1 MKLRESG
8 MPEETYWESLLDVEL
23 ILDRLG
29 IDATLRDVAELGCG
43 YGTFT
48 LPVARRIRGA
58 VQTYD
63 IEPAMVER
71 TLRRAEQAGL
81 ANVRAAVR
89 DVLSEGFGGD
99 PGTKDACL
107 LFNILH
113 GEHPERLLAGA
124 ASVVRPEGFVLVV
137 HWRCDRETPR
147 GPSLEIRPR
156 PEQIIE
162 WARRSGG
169 LSPDGAVIELPPW
182 HYGIRFRRS
191 RIASANASGSRATH
205 SGAAEPQPKQ
215 T

>member
-8 MPEETYWESLLDVEL
+8 MPEEDYWESLFNVEL

-29 IDATLRDVAELGCG
+29 IDATIRDVAELGCG

-48 LPVARRIRGA
+48 VPVARRIHG
-58 VQTYD
+58 VIETCD

-71 TLRRAEQAGL
+71 TIQRAREAGL
-81 ANVRAAVR
+81 DNVRAEVR
-89 DVLSEGFGGD
+89 DVLTEGFGGA
-99 PGTKDACL
+99 PETKDACL

-113 GEHPERLLAGA
+113 GEDPERVLADA
-124 ASVVRPEGFVLVV
+124 ARIVRPGGRVLVI
-137 HWRCDRETPR
+137 HWRYDPATPR

-162 WARRSGG
+162 WARRTKT
-169 LSPDGAVIELPPW
+169 LRFVAPALDLPPW
-182 HYGIRFRRS
+182 HYGLRFVRR
-191 RIASANASGSRATH
+191 
-205 SGAAEPQPKQ
+205 GAVPAWG